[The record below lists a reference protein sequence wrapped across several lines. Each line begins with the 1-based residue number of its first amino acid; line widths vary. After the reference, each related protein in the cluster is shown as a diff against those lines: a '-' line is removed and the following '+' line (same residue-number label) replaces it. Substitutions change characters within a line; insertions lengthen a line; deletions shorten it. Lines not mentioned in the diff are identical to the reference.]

1 MWLSPPAGHLP
12 EVGPNHR
19 GLLLTWSGASLWP
32 RTAGGRR
39 ATCPQLSGNILQ
51 EREACHLCSDHASQD
66 SWKGLAFVFTAPV
79 LQRALSNERAS
90 ESLCFS
96 HLNGGRK
103 KGNSPGRNGLQL
115 GRVGKNIPDGWGRLE
130 QRPGG
135 RSVWAA
141 GGAHG
146 LAGSHWKSGPIP
158 GNVHSSKGGS
168 LELKIRH
175 AGLST
180 QRGAGGP
187 CPCTDLGGL
196 RPWQTAAESQHLT
209 HRD

>member
-1 MWLSPPAGHLP
+1 M
-12 EVGPNHR
+12 R
-19 GLLLTWSGASLWP
+19 
-32 RTAGGRR
+32 
-39 ATCPQLSGNILQ
+39 
-51 EREACHLCSDHASQD
+51 
-66 SWKGLAFVFTAPV
+66 
-79 LQRALSNERAS
+79 ERAS
-90 ESLCFS
+90 PCFS

-115 GRVGKNIPDGWGRLE
+115 GRLGKNIPDGWGRLE

-180 QRGAGGP
+180 QLGAGGA
-187 CPCTDLGGL
+187 LAL
-196 RPWQTAAESQHLT
+196 HRPRGAQTMADSS
-209 HRD
+209 